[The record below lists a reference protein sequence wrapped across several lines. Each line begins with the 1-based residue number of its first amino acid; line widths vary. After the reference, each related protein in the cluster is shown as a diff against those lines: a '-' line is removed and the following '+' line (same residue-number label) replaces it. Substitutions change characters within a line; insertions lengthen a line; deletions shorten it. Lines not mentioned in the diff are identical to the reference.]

1 MKFLLLLLFCLPL
14 SILATDYYVAVDGDD
29 AASGVAISSP
39 WRTISF
45 ATSQVIAGDTVFIK
59 AGDYGGENIVLTVN
73 GSAGNPI
80 TFEGYQTIPGDNPQ
94 NNYVVGTLLDPSI
107 MPTLNG
113 GDRTTGI
120 AIELTD
126 RSYIVFKNFQIHDY
140 SAGIY
145 AHAATHSVVDNI
157 TAITLGDV
165 NNNYSGVGIVF
176 SSSTDSNTI
185 KNCLVYNAAAEGISV
200 AGNNNLIDNC
210 KVYCDDNQTVH
221 SSTDYYIVLAGNN
234 NHVKNSYAQ
243 RIGNLEH
250 GGHGIGFKDFAQD
263 SLIEDS
269 TSVNMAG
276 SFYFRYSPVFN
287 NTIRNCHAK
296 DSDESLLMRD
306 GAHHNTFENCTV
318 DNAYYA
324 IVFYD
329 SMGEDDGAPNTAE
342 ANVIKNSLITNTR
355 QAVIA
360 FHQYNRPSD
369 VVNNRIENITIDNA
383 LYLFHSGRVNINNSM
398 TNSIVT
404 NVANYSIGSVALDF
418 SFDYSNFWTNGF
430 TIPVGSGNLA
440 VDPLFT
446 QAGSHYISVNSPMK
460 NAGNPSYIADADD
473 VDINGDK
480 RIINSI
486 IDMGVDEYNE
496 FIMSDSFE

>member
-1 MKFLLLLLFCLPL
+1 MKFLSLLLFCLPL
-14 SILATDYYVAVDGDD
+14 SISATDYYVALDGND
-29 AASGVAISSP
+29 AASGLDEALA
-39 WRTISF
+39 WRTIGF
-45 ATSQVIAGDTVFIK
+45 AASQVIAGDTVFVK
-59 AGDYGGENIVLTVN
+59 AGDYGSENIDLMVD
-73 GSAGNPI
+73 GSEGNPI
-80 TFEGYQTIPGDNPQ
+80 TFEGYQTIPGDNPV
-94 NNYVVGTLLDPSI
+94 NNYVIGDALDASI
-107 MPTLNG
+107 MPTLDG
-113 GDRTTGI
+113 GNRALGTAFT
-120 AIELTD
+120 LTS
-126 RSYIVFKNFQIHDY
+126 RANIVIRNFQIQNY
-140 SAGIY
+140 ATAIY
-145 AHAATHSVVDNI
+145 AYATTFSVMDNI

-165 NNNYSGVGIVF
+165 NNGYSGKGLSF
-176 SSSTDSNTI
+176 GSFADNNTI
-185 KNCLVYNAAAEGISV
+185 QNCLVYNAAAEGISV
-200 AGNNNLIDNC
+200 TGNNNVIDNC
-210 KVYCDDNQTVH
+210 RIYCDDDQTVN

-250 GGHGIGFKDFAQD
+250 GGHGIGFKEFAQD

-360 FHQYNRPSD
+360 FHEYNRPSD
-369 VVNNRIENITIDNA
+369 VINNRIENCTIDNA
-383 LYLFHSGRVNINNSM
+383 QYLFHSGRVNINNSM

-418 SFDYSNFWTNGF
+418 SFDYSNFWANGF
-430 TIPVGSGNLA
+430 ATPVGNGNLA
-440 VDPLFT
+440 IDPLFT
-446 QAGSHYISVNSPMK
+446 QVSSHYISENSPMK
-460 NAGNPSYIADADD
+460 DAGDSSYIADADD
-473 VDINGDK
+473 VDLNGDM
-480 RIINSI
+480 RIINGI
-486 IDMGVDEYNE
+486 IDIGVDE
-496 FIMSDSFE
+496 FSDIIMSDSFE